1 MKWHELVQIILG
13 AGFASAAFNFI
24 VTWWNTLRH
33 EKQSA
38 IYLALRLAVIL
49 ECFAVSCYDRV
60 ISLDFEYDTSDGV
73 PHPKRFVLPALEAY
87 PTDEGWRVLSAD
99 LAADT
104 LSFPNEVKLGW
115 QCIEGIEECA
125 FINDNGKRDFRA
137 KLHEIAEKG
146 LLAWEIAVKL
156 RAKYNLPEFDT
167 EHKISE
173 TLMTHIIIK

>member
-49 ECFAVSCYDRV
+49 ECFAVSCYERV
-60 ISLDFEYDTSDGV
+60 ISLDFEYDTSDV
-73 PHPKRFVLPALEAY
+73 APRSKRFVLPVLEVY
-87 PTDEGWRVLSAD
+87 PTHEGCRVSAD

-104 LSFPNEVKLGW
+104 LSFPNEVKLARH
-115 QCIEGIEECA
+115 CIEGIEECA
-125 FINDNGKRDFRA
+125 FIYDNAKGDFRA

-146 LLAWEIAVKL
+146 QLAWEIAVKL
-156 RAKYNLPEFDT
+156 RAKYNLPAFDT